1 MKLVDT
7 DETVVLV
14 TGTSLRAEEA
24 DRPLAYWIK
33 REIDRRGAGHAYRRG
48 VVVGDRWYLENGVF
62 HLNPTIAIG
71 GPGANAAS
79 AEFADSVPMAWTR
92 EDRAFI
98 QADFGGELRRAIL
111 WGADVAGTTLAV
123 EQFMQGGLLED
134 LLGRIWR
141 FRSEMYV

>member
-14 TGTSLRAEEA
+14 TGTSLRSEEA

-33 REIDRRGAGHAYRRG
+33 QEVDRRGAGHAYRRA

-62 HLNPTIAIG
+62 QLNPTIAIG
-71 GPGANAAS
+71 GPGVNGVS
-79 AEFADSVPMAWTR
+79 AEFAESLPMAWSR
-92 EDRAFI
+92 DERVFV
-98 QADFGGELRRAIL
+98 QADFTGDLRRAAL
-111 WGADVAGTTLAV
+111 WGADAEATTLAV
-123 EQFMQGGLLED
+123 EHFLQGGLLEE